1 MYIENIINRINN
13 ANKSRSGF
21 YFELLIQNLLK
32 LHFSKQGKNFIT
44 DFQIGKIRLDGYIE
58 TGIDIYDGPIGFE
71 IKYVHQMNCT
81 MMNSMLKRF
90 TELLHTSPIKY
101 IIIICLSP
109 SIGVRYKEITNKSPK
124 IIFWDNKKIDELIEE
139 NADAIESIVNSLF
152 KLDIENEIRK
162 SSDDW
167 KKSRLDILNEI
178 KKAYKKG
185 NMSLL
190 LGAGVS
196 CSAGF
201 PNWRT
206 LLNSLYANFVNKV
219 FNNDV
224 VSDDTLQSIT
234 KKFIEINNSS
244 TLAAA
249 RYLKAG
255 LSQKDND
262 VHFITAVKK
271 ALYDSPKKP
280 SPLMDAIINLCTP
293 KRSGAKIKSVIT
305 YNFDDLVEEYL
316 DKVKLEYKTIYKDEE
331 QHDSDEL
338 PIYHVHGFISSRG
351 DIEKDVSLIFSEEAY
366 HKVYSEPYHWSN
378 LVQLA
383 TLRENNCLMIGL
395 SLSDPNLRRLLEIAA
410 QKHSKN
416 NRHYVFM
423 QRLSNDDL
431 IDEGDKERIDIISA
445 NKIIQTHHVVQE
457 MMMSSLGT
465 NIIWFED
472 YDEIPKLL
480 DSIKK

>member
-1 MYIENIINRINN
+1 MYIENIINQINSG
-13 ANKSRSGF
+13 NKSRSGF
-21 YFELLIQNLLK
+21 YFELFIQNLLK
-32 LHFSKQGKNFIT
+32 LHFKKLGKEFVV
-44 DFQIGKIRLDGYIE
+44 DYQIGRLRLDGYIE
-58 TGIDIYDGPIGFE
+58 TGIEHYDGPIGFE
-71 IKYVHQMNCT
+71 IKYVHH
-81 MMNSMLKRF
+81 MNSDMMSAMSHQL
-90 TELLHTSPIKY
+90 TELLHTFPIKH
-101 IIIICLSP
+101 IIIICP
-109 SIGVRYKEITNKSPK
+109 FPPTGMRYKRITNGSPQ
-124 IIFWDNKKIDELIEE
+124 IIFWDNQKINEIIEE
-139 NADAIESIVNSLF
+139 NDDAVESIVNSLF
-152 KLDIENEIRK
+152 KLDIEKEIRK
-162 SSDDW
+162 SNDDW
-167 KKSRLDILNEI
+167 KKARLDVLNDI
-178 KKAYKKG
+178 KKAYNKG
-185 NMSLL
+185 NFSLI

-201 PNWRT
+201 PNWET

-219 FNNDV
+219 FNDDI
-224 VSDDTLQSIT
+224 VSDDTLQAIT

-271 ALYDSPKKP
+271 ALYNSPRK
-280 SPLMDAIINLCTP
+280 SSLLMDAIINLCTP
-293 KRSGAKIKSVIT
+293 KRSGAKIKSIIT

-316 DKVKLEYKTIYKDEE
+316 NKVKLEYKTIYKDEE
-331 QHDSDEL
+331 LHDSDEL

-351 DIEKDVSLIFSEEAY
+351 DIEKDVSLVFSEEAY

-383 TLRENNCLMIGL
+383 TLRDNNCLMIGL

-410 QKHSKN
+410 QKHSPN

-423 QRLSNDDL
+423 QRLSNNNL
-431 IDEGDKERIDIISA
+431 IDETNIGKIDLASA
-445 NKIIQTHHVVQE
+445 NKMLQTHHVVQE

-465 NIIWFED
+465 NIIWFEN

>member
-1 MYIENIINRINN
+1 MYIENIINKINN

-71 IKYVHQMNCT
+71 IKYVHHMNYE
-81 MMNSMLKRF
+81 MMSSMLKRF

-101 IIIICLSP
+101 IIIICPSP
-109 SIGVRYKEITNKSPK
+109 PIGIRYKGITNESPK
-124 IIFWDNKKIDELIEE
+124 IIFWDNKKIEELIEE

-185 NMSLL
+185 NISLL

-201 PNWRT
+201 PNWGT

-271 ALYDSPKKP
+271 ALYDSPRKP

-338 PIYHVHGFISSRG
+338 PIYHVHGFIPGRESFDR
-351 DIEKDVSLIFSEEAY
+351 EASLVFSEEAY

-410 QKHSKN
+410 QKQSKN
-416 NRHYVFM
+416 CRHYAFI
-423 QRLSNDDL
+423 QRLSNDSL
-431 IDEGDKERIDIISA
+431 IDDSSCVKINEASV
-445 NKIIQTHHVVQE
+445 NKILQTHHIIQE
-457 MMMSSLGT
+457 KMMESLGT
-465 NIIWFED
+465 RVIWFED
-472 YDEIPKLL
+472 YSEIPVLLDEIRK
-480 DSIKK
+480 

>member
-1 MYIENIINRINN
+1 
-13 ANKSRSGF
+13 
-21 YFELLIQNLLK
+21 
-32 LHFSKQGKNFIT
+32 
-44 DFQIGKIRLDGYIE
+44 
-58 TGIDIYDGPIGFE
+58 
-71 IKYVHQMNCT
+71 
-81 MMNSMLKRF
+81 MLKRF

-101 IIIICLSP
+101 IIIIICLSP

-224 VSDDTLQSIT
+224 VADETLQSIT

-255 LSQKDND
+255 LS
-262 VHFITAVKK
+262 
-271 ALYDSPKKP
+271 
-280 SPLMDAIINLCTP
+280 
-293 KRSGAKIKSVIT
+293 
-305 YNFDDLVEEYL
+305 
-316 DKVKLEYKTIYKDEE
+316 
-331 QHDSDEL
+331 
-338 PIYHVHGFISSRG
+338 
-351 DIEKDVSLIFSEEAY
+351 
-366 HKVYSEPYHWSN
+366 
-378 LVQLA
+378 
-383 TLRENNCLMIGL
+383 
-395 SLSDPNLRRLLEIAA
+395 
-410 QKHSKN
+410 
-416 NRHYVFM
+416 
-423 QRLSNDDL
+423 
-431 IDEGDKERIDIISA
+431 
-445 NKIIQTHHVVQE
+445 
-457 MMMSSLGT
+457 
-465 NIIWFED
+465 
-472 YDEIPKLL
+472 
-480 DSIKK
+480 

>member
-1 MYIENIINRINN
+1 MYIENIINKINN

-32 LHFSKQGKNFIT
+32 LHFNKQGKNFIT

-71 IKYVHQMNCT
+71 IKYVHHMNYE
-81 MMNSMLKRF
+81 MMSSMLKRF

-101 IIIICLSP
+101 IIIICPSP
-109 SIGVRYKEITNKSPK
+109 PIRYKGIINESPK
-124 IIFWDNKKIDELIEE
+124 IIFWDNKKIEELIEE
-139 NADAIESIVNSLF
+139 NADAIESIVNNLF

-185 NMSLL
+185 NISLL

-201 PNWRT
+201 PNWGT

-271 ALYDSPKKP
+271 LS
-280 SPLMDAIINLCTP
+280 MI
-293 KRSGAKIKSVIT
+293 
-305 YNFDDLVEEYL
+305 
-316 DKVKLEYKTIYKDEE
+316 
-331 QHDSDEL
+331 H
-338 PIYHVHGFISSRG
+338 
-351 DIEKDVSLIFSEEAY
+351 
-366 HKVYSEPYHWSN
+366 
-378 LVQLA
+378 
-383 TLRENNCLMIGL
+383 RENC
-395 SLSDPNLRRLLEIAA
+395 
-410 QKHSKN
+410 
-416 NRHYVFM
+416 
-423 QRLSNDDL
+423 
-431 IDEGDKERIDIISA
+431 
-445 NKIIQTHHVVQE
+445 HH
-457 MMMSSLGT
+457 
-465 NIIWFED
+465 
-472 YDEIPKLL
+472 
-480 DSIKK
+480 

>member
-109 SIGVRYKEITNKSPK
+109 SI
-124 IIFWDNKKIDELIEE
+124 
-139 NADAIESIVNSLF
+139 VNSLF

-224 VSDDTLQSIT
+224 VADETLQSIT

-423 QRLSNDDL
+423 QRLSNDNL
-431 IDEGDKERIDIISA
+431 IDEENKERIDIISA
-445 NKIIQTHHVVQE
+445 NKIIQTHHVIQE

>member
-1 MYIENIINRINN
+1 MYIENIINKINN

-32 LHFSKQGKNFIT
+32 LHFNKQGKNFIT

-71 IKYVHQMNCT
+71 IKYVHHMNYE
-81 MMNSMLKRF
+81 MMSSMLKRF

-101 IIIICLSP
+101 IIIICPSP
-109 SIGVRYKEITNKSPK
+109 PIRYKGIINESPK
-124 IIFWDNKKIDELIEE
+124 IIFWDNKKIEELIEE
-139 NADAIESIVNSLF
+139 NADAIESIVNNLF

-185 NMSLL
+185 NISLL

-201 PNWRT
+201 PNWGT

-271 ALYDSPKKP
+271 A
-280 SPLMDAIINLCTP
+280 P

>member
-1 MYIENIINRINN
+1 MYIEKIIEKINN
-13 ANKSRSGF
+13 ASKHRSGV
-21 YFELLIQNLLK
+21 YFGLFIQNLLK
-32 LHFSKQGKNFIT
+32 LHFNKQGKNFIT
-44 DFQIGKIRLDGYIE
+44 DFQIGKVRLDGYIE
-58 TGIDIYDGPIGFE
+58 TGMDIYDGPIGFE
-71 IKYVHQMNCT
+71 IRYAHHMNHE
-81 MMNSMLKRF
+81 MMNSTLKRF
-90 TELLHTSPIKY
+90 IELLHTSPIKY
-101 IIIICLSP
+101 IIIICLTP
-109 SIGVRYKEITNKSPK
+109 PTGIRYKGITSESPK

-139 NADAIESIVNSLF
+139 NANAVDSIVDSLF
-152 KLDIENEIRK
+152 KLDIKNEIRK

-178 KKAYKKG
+178 KQAYNKG
-185 NMSLL
+185 NISLL

-201 PNWRT
+201 PDWKT
-206 LLNSLYANFVNKV
+206 LLNSLYTNFVGKV
-219 FNNDV
+219 LDNGV
-224 VSDDTLQSIT
+224 VADDILQAIT

-255 LSQKDND
+255 LSSKDND
-262 VHFITAVKK
+262 VYFMTAVKK
-271 ALYDSPKKP
+271 ALYDSPRKP

-316 DKVKLEYKTIYKDEE
+316 DKVRLEYKTIYNDEG
-331 QHDSDEL
+331 QHDPDEL
-338 PIYHVHGFISSRG
+338 PIYHVHGFISSKG
-351 DIEKDVSLIFSEEAY
+351 NIDKDASLILSEEAY

-378 LVQLA
+378 LIQLA

-410 QKHSKN
+410 QKHSPN

-423 QRLSNDDL
+423 QRLKNDNF
-431 IDEGDKERIDIISA
+431 IDEENKGKIDIAFA
-445 NKIIQTHHVVQE
+445 NKMIQTHHVIQE
-457 MMMSSLGT
+457 MMMSSLGI